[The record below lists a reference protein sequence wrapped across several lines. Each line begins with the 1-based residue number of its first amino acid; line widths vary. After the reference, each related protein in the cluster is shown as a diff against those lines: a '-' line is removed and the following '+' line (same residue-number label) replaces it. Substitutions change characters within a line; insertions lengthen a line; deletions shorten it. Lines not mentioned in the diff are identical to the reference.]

1 MQPPGSL
8 ISEYQQRL
16 KTSHVNW
23 RYYSWGSTCNPQ
35 VTVSPRDP
43 DQGINKC
50 EISHCPVPRVNLES
64 GFKMKSVIITRQ

>member
-1 MQPPGSL
+1 ML
-8 ISEYQQRL
+8 IGDTIL
-16 KTSHVNW
+16 GLALAIPK
-23 RYYSWGSTCNPQ
+23 

-64 GFKMKSVIITRQ
+64 GFKMKSVIITTQ